1 MRIDGAKWREILT
14 LCIFVDYHNLQK
26 TKSTGVKGE

>member
-1 MRIDGAKWREILT
+1 MKIDVARWREILT
-14 LCIFVDYHNLQK
+14 LCFFVDLVNLQK